1 MITSIFLA
9 KALSIYFVII
19 GLGLLLRKD
28 HFREI
33 IKAFFSRKASLF
45 LGGWL
50 ALIVGILMIAAH
62 PRFTA
67 DWRSWITAIGYL
79 SLLKGIVCLFVEG
92 RVITFKAKLVAYGSF
107 CYIAGSVCVVL
118 GMYLGWHGWFV

>member
-1 MITSIFLA
+1 MFLA
-9 KALSIYFVII
+9 RVLSLYFVIM

-28 HFREI
+28 HFQGI
-33 IKAFFSRKASLF
+33 IQEFFSRKASVF
-45 LGGWL
+45 LGGL
-50 ALIVGILMIAAH
+50 LVLIVGILMVVVH
-62 PRFTA
+62 PRFTP

>member
-67 DWRSWITAIGYL
+67 DWRSWITVIGYL
-79 SLLKGIVCLFVEG
+79 SLLEGITYLFV
-92 RVITFKAKLVAYGSF
+92 IDNFIAFKSNLISRSSF
-107 CYIAGSVCVVL
+107 YYVTGIILVVL
-118 GMYLGWHGWFV
+118 GIYLGWHGWFV